1 MLLTHGGCLV
11 DVNYQRVLPLG
22 KYFDTSKV
30 IDMGGIFT
38 GCKLSEGSSLG
49 KHFGISNVTGMR
61 DIFHWCI
68 YDVINIDDN

>member
-1 MLLTHGGCLV
+1 
-11 DVNYQRVLPLG
+11 
-22 KYFDTSKV
+22 
-30 IDMGGIFT
+30 MGGIFA